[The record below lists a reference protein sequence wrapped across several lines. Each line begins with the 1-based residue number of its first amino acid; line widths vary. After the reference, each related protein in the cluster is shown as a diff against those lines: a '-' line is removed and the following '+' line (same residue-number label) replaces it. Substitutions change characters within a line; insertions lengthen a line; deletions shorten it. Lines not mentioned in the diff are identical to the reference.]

1 MSSISFEKHLPQLFL
16 QHLQRFDETQPFTVR
31 LNAAVMMTDISGFS
45 ALAMALTRDGAHG
58 VETLRQVLDDYFGSL
73 GAIVASHG
81 GDIATFAG
89 DAVIALWPAERGM
102 ADAARLAAQC
112 ALQIQ
117 HDAPGWSRGRSLDLT
132 QRIAI
137 SCGEVLACKLGGF
150 DGKWLIVFAG
160 QPVVDAGRACDV
172 TTPGEVLL
180 TAPALG
186 HLRDAV
192 QSSAMPYDGHARLE
206 RLNGAN
212 LLPPPRLETDA
223 PPLDAQRLAAY
234 IPEVLVRRAHS
245 GHDEWLEEFRVVTV
259 MFVKLD
265 GIDFSDTD
273 SPDGAGALQAMT
285 HAVQEAVHRYGG
297 AMPYVQMDDKGLNFI
312 VAFGIP
318 TATHED
324 DSARALRAGLDIQR
338 KLRGSGM
345 QPSIGVA
352 TGMLYCGEC
361 GAAHR
366 RQYSM
371 IGPAINFAARLA
383 GAAPDDLLC
392 DEETAKAV
400 RGRLS
405 FTVAHNVRPKH
416 ADATVLALRP
426 EWRDK
431 APGHQRVGA
440 MVGRSTELRQLLEA
454 LECAR
459 GGIGARVLVSGEPGI
474 GKSRLLR
481 ELGERCGSLGF
492 GVLDGAARS
501 LERNTP
507 YFVWREL
514 LGALLERLGQSGE
527 AARDTLLRQLRDV
540 PLDEA
545 AAELLDSRRERGGP
559 RPGPGG
565 AQLLQWAP
573 LLNDIVPL
581 GIADSA
587 LTQQMRGTARA
598 SSLQALLLHL
608 AARACE
614 AGPLLL
620 VVDDL
625 HWIDDLSGQALLALC
640 ERLASLSVVAGSRP
654 QTDQASAVA
663 ADFGRLAG
671 VHRLSLG
678 ALAEVL
684 GREVIARLFGVETV
698 PDELSRLIHERS
710 GGNPFYTEQLA
721 LELRESGHVE
731 IVGGRCKLREDIA
744 ERAAHALPDNLRGVI
759 TSRVDRLGGEQE
771 LVLKV
776 ACVFGRVFDEDGISA
791 VHPVQQPR
799 ERVAESLGSLLD
811 SNLIFRAREQGD
823 TSYAFTH
830 VIVQEAIYELLPL
843 AQRKRLHHRVA
854 DWLEVRHAGAMAG
867 AYGVL
872 ASHCLLADEFARALN
887 HLEGGALTA
896 MRHAAYREAIG
907 QLHTAQRVAQEH
919 QLDADALRQAR
930 WQSLLGDSH
939 HELSEFVQA
948 KTQYL
953 KVLALLGEPFVEG
966 RAVRLG
972 SIVKHLALQA
982 LPARRAVREAAAPE
996 ALRLASHAYAQL
1008 SELYYHENNPL
1019 TVLQLTLLS
1028 VHRAQRAGAEAELA
1042 AGYGALAIGFGQ
1054 AGLVGVARSYMRR
1067 SIELAESRS
1076 GDTNGIAYAHLLAI
1090 VHASSQCDWDTL
1102 DRSGGRAAT
1111 LYSEL
1116 GEPFRLAAVR
1126 STRAVAAIQRGR
1138 FDEAAALLDD
1148 MRRAAALD
1156 TPPRVMGWHLVPELQ
1171 LGIAFGRV
1179 DRARVEEA
1187 QRNAANVESLVDRLM
1202 SLGSVASA
1210 WLHLGD
1216 AQRALEAAAQG
1227 LELLLG
1233 HAPVAGAGFVYGPL
1247 GVVEV
1252 LLACRDR
1259 VAADDRPGHDKRTA
1273 RACAM
1278 LRIYTQQVPST
1289 RPRGHFLLAC
1299 QAENKGS
1306 ARRAVALWRKA
1317 ASSAKALSM
1326 PGDEAAALL
1335 ALGQRLPAGNAELA
1349 QAQLGF
1355 EALRLP
1361 MPRLFQPIGT
1371 V

>member
-1 MSSISFEKHLPQLFL
+1 MSAISFEKHLPRLFL
-16 QHLQRFDETQPFTVR
+16 QELQRGDEAQPFIRR
-31 LNAAVMMTDISGFS
+31 LDAAVMMTDISGFS

-58 VETLRQVLDDYFGSL
+58 VEMLREVLDDYFGSL
-73 GAIVASHG
+73 GAVVESHG

-89 DAVIALWPAERGM
+89 DAVIALWPAGADM
-102 ADAARLAAQC
+102 AAALRLAAQC

-117 HDAPGWSRGRSLDLT
+117 HDAPAWSRGRPLDLT

-137 SCGEVLACKLGGF
+137 ACGEVLACKLGGA

-160 QPVVDAGRACDV
+160 QPIVDAGRACDV

-186 HLRDAV
+186 HLRDAHGGV
-192 QSSAMPYDGHARLE
+192 QASALPHDGYARLQQ
-206 RLNGAN
+206 LHGAR
-212 LLPPPRLETDA
+212 LLPPPPEA
-223 PPLDAQRLAAY
+223 GAAPLDAQRLAAY
-234 IPEVLVRRAHS
+234 IPEVLVRRAQS

-259 MFVKLD
+259 MFVKLE
-265 GIDFSDTD
+265 GIDFA
-273 SPDGAGALQAMT
+273 AGAEALQSMT
-285 HAVQEAVHRYGG
+285 RSVQQAVHRYGG

-318 TATHED
+318 SATHED
-324 DSARALRAGLDIQR
+324 DAARALRAGLDIQHA
-338 KLRGSGM
+338 LRGSGM
-345 QPSIGVA
+345 RPSIGVA
-352 TGMLYCGEC
+352 TGILYCGEC

-416 ADATVLALRP
+416 AEATVLALRP

-431 APGHQRVGA
+431 VPVRQRLGA
-440 MVGRSTELRQLLEA
+440 MVGRGAELGRLLALLEQG
-454 LECAR
+454 R
-459 GGIGARVLVSGEPGI
+459 GGSGARVLVGGEPGI
-474 GKSRLLR
+474 GKSRLLHELR
-481 ELGERCGSLGF
+481 EQAAALGF
-492 GVLDGAARS
+492 GVLDAAARS

-507 YFVWREL
+507 YFVWRDL
-514 LGALLERLGQSGE
+514 LGAMLERLARGGE
-527 AARDTLLRQLRDV
+527 SARDTLLRQLKDA
-540 PLDEA
+540 P
-545 AAELLDSRRERGGP
+545 
-559 RPGPGG
+559 
-565 AQLLQWAP
+565 QLLPWAA

-581 GIADSA
+581 GIDDSA
-587 LTQQMRGTARA
+587 LTRQMRGTARA
-598 SSLQALLLHL
+598 ASLQALLLHL
-608 AARACE
+608 AARAGD

-625 HWIDDLSGQALLALC
+625 HWIDDLSGQALQALC
-640 ERLASLSVVAGSRP
+640 ERLGALSVVAGSRLNSE
-654 QTDQASAVA
+654 QASPAV

-671 VHRLSLG
+671 VHTLG
-678 ALAEVL
+678 LDALAEQQS
-684 GREVIARLFGVETV
+684 RKVIARLYGVEAV
-698 PDELSRLIHERS
+698 PDELGRLIHARS

-731 IVGGRCKLREDIA
+731 IVGGRCKLRADIA

-759 TSRVDRLGGEQE
+759 ASRVDRLGGEQE

-776 ACVFGRVFDEDGISA
+776 ACVFGRVFDEDGVSA

-799 ERVAESLGSLLD
+799 EHVAASLGSLLG
-811 SNLIFRAREQGD
+811 SNLIHRDLPQGE
-823 TSYAFTH
+823 THYAFTH

-854 DWLEVRHAGAMAG
+854 DWLEARHAGALAG
-867 AYGVL
+867 VYGVL
-872 ASHCLLADEFARALN
+872 ASHCLQADQFARALN

-896 MRHAAYREAIG
+896 MRHAAYREAITHL
-907 QLHTAQRVAQEH
+907 QRAQRLAQEQH
-919 QLDADALRQAR
+919 LEVDALRQAR

-948 KTQYL
+948 KKQYL
-953 KVLALLGEPFVEG
+953 MVLAQLGKPFTES

-972 SIVKHLALQA
+972 SILKQLSLQA
-982 LPARRAVREAAAPE
+982 LPQPARRSGTDPAAAE

-1019 TVLQLTLLS
+1019 AVLQLTLLS
-1028 VHRAQRAGAEAELA
+1028 VQHAQRAGAEAELA
-1042 AGYGALAIGFGQ
+1042 AGWGALAIGFGQ
-1054 AGLVGVARSYMRR
+1054 AGLSGVARSYMRR

-1102 DRSGGRAAT
+1102 QHSGQRTAT
-1111 LYSEL
+1111 LYREL
-1116 GEPFRLAAVR
+1116 GEPFRLAAVQ
-1126 STRAVAAIQRGR
+1126 SMRAVAALQRAR
-1138 FDEAAALLDD
+1138 FDEAAALVGE
-1148 MRRAAALD
+1148 MQRAVVPD
-1156 TPPRVMGWHLVPELQ
+1156 TPPRVLGWHLVPGLQ
-1171 LGIAFGRV
+1171 LDIAFGRV
-1179 DRARVEEA
+1179 DPAQVEA
-1187 QRNAANVESLVDRLM
+1187 VQRNAANVESLVDRLM

-1210 WLHLGD
+1210 WLQLGD
-1216 AQRALEAAAQG
+1216 APRALDAAAQG

-1259 VAADDRPGHDKRTA
+1259 VPAADRPGHDRRTV

-1278 LRIYTQQVPST
+1278 LRIYTRQVPST
-1289 RPRGHFLLAC
+1289 RPRGFYLLAC
-1299 QAENKGS
+1299 RAENQG
-1306 ARRAVALWRKA
+1306 ARRRALALWRRA
-1317 ASSAKALSM
+1317 AASAKALSM

-1349 QAQLGF
+1349 QAQSAF
-1355 EALRLP
+1355 DALHLP
-1361 MPRLFQPIGT
+1361 MPRLFQPAGT
-1371 V
+1371 G